1 VIGSNPNFG
10 PATKDQYDSSQW
22 ALVPTASST
31 EVIADPI
38 PSQRKREP
46 GQPAILK
53 PSSNFNYLSTLIPI
67 LHSIPQFR
75 NALLCPG
82 LLQTDYW
89 AGDDWWKGSPA
100 ETSRIIEMGRSE
112 AYGLDI
118 LYEAQRLMAFL
129 DKSDRIYGSVDA
141 MIQSDAWREL
151 QSPAEDPDDDLLKF
165 LLSWGFAF
173 ESHVPDATLNGAL
186 RSTFTVSGGTQES
199 FVLDVTVTR
208 DKSRSDLSLYEV
220 LDDALFAS
228 AMGSAHIKDASDV
241 LIFRATSS
249 NTDASDIGCRIPATL
264 YIDRYLE
271 TNKLIIDDMRQE
283 AEKHEEKLRGFQR
296 QAEKMK
302 FHTPKKGGAKR
313 LDTLQMLRASMTAY
327 DPAVTE
333 ESAETAITLSHL
345 QTLYDNIESKL
356 ACKFGLRVLF
366 DIVS

>member
-10 PATKDQYDSSQW
+10 PATKDQYDSSEW

-38 PSQRKREP
+38 PSQRKREA

-53 PSSNFNYLSTLIPI
+53 PSSNFSYLSNLIPI

-82 LLQTDYW
+82 ILQKNYW
-89 AGDDWWKGSPA
+89 VGDDWWKGSPA

-118 LYEAQRLMAFL
+118 LYEAQRLIAFL

-141 MIQSDAWREL
+141 MIRSDAWREL
-151 QSPAEDPDDDLLKF
+151 PSPVEDPNDDTLKF
-165 LLSWGFAF
+165 LMSWGFAF
-173 ESHVPDATLNGAL
+173 ESHVPDARLNGVL
-186 RSTFTVSGGTQES
+186 RSTFTVPGGTQES
-199 FVLDVTVTR
+199 FLLDVTVTR
-208 DKSRSDLSLYEV
+208 DKSRPDQSFYEV

-228 AMGSAHIKDASDV
+228 AAGSAHIHDISDV

-249 NTDASDIGCRIPATL
+249 NTDASDVGCRIPATL
-264 YIDRYLE
+264 YVDRYLE
-271 TNKLIIDDMRQE
+271 ANKLIIDDMRQE
-283 AEKHEEKLRGFQR
+283 AEKHEEEMRNIQR
-296 QAEKMK
+296 LAEKIK
-302 FHTPKKGGAKR
+302 YHTPKKAGAKR

-327 DPAVTE
+327 EPTVIQ
-333 ESAETAITLSHL
+333 ESAENAATLSQL
-345 QTLYDNIESKL
+345 KTLYANIESKL
-356 ACKFGLRVLF
+356 SSKCGIHVPFGF
-366 DIVS
+366 VS